1 MWTTSL
7 ILQYCKAQIK
17 RIIMSRMYIHFFTS
31 WYKCRCDKWKNFHL
45 CQYLVLGKI
54 HFNFWG
60 YDQFR
65 MQDWIHSHLFCAL
78 YNIAGFL
85 RPGLQPS
92 VISNFG
98 LLDQVAAIHW
108 LKENIKQFRGDP
120 NSITLVGHGTGAA
133 MVSLLLTSP
142 VAQASEGMLY

>member
-1 MWTTSL
+1 MVS
-7 ILQYCKAQIK
+7 
-17 RIIMSRMYIHFFTS
+17 
-31 WYKCRCDKWKNFHL
+31 
-45 CQYLVLGKI
+45 
-54 HFNFWG
+54 
-60 YDQFR
+60 
-65 MQDWIHSHLFCAL
+65 
-78 YNIAGFL
+78 GFL

-108 LKENIKQFRGDP
+108 LRENVKQFRGDP

-142 VAQASEGMLY
+142 VAQASEGKHYNNVKFQIDMWYTNIL

>member
-31 WYKCRCDKWKNFHL
+31 WYKCRFDKWNNV
-45 CQYLVLGKI
+45 YLYQFLTLEKI
-54 HFNFWG
+54 HSNRIP
-60 YDQFR
+60 Y
-65 MQDWIHSHLFCAL
+65 IYCILS
-78 YNIAGFL
+78 NIVGFL

-142 VAQASEGMLY
+142 VAQASEGMLHLSLF

>member
-1 MWTTSL
+1 MM
-7 ILQYCKAQIK
+7 IIIK
-17 RIIMSRMYIHFFTS
+17 CNDVYFLAHLSKYYNSNLSQLHGYEIIITIFRII
-31 WYKCRCDKWKNFHL
+31 DGWKELNI
-45 CQYLVLGKI
+45 YLRI
-54 HFNFWG
+54 IW
-60 YDQFR
+60 
-65 MQDWIHSHLFCAL
+65 L
-78 YNIAGFL
+78 YNILGFL

-108 LKENIKQFRGDP
+108 LRENVKQFRGDP

-142 VAQASEGMLY
+142 VAQASEGIKIQFWILLLLYI

>member
-1 MWTTSL
+1 MKKLSSL
-7 ILQYCKAQIK
+7 PLSC
-17 RIIMSRMYIHFFTS
+17 SRKHSFQSYSVSFAIYIYICS
-31 WYKCRCDKWKNFHL
+31 
-45 CQYLVLGKI
+45 I
-54 HFNFWG
+54 
-60 YDQFR
+60 
-65 MQDWIHSHLFCAL
+65 L
-78 YNIAGFL
+78 YNIVGFL

-142 VAQASEGMLY
+142 VAQASEGMLYLSLF